1 MTTNKWKGIIDSCQ
15 GVSNVTLVCSD
26 GTLHSHK
33 IMIAVVSGFMK
44 DLMMSIPAA
53 DNVTILL
60 PDFLTANV
68 LSIIDQ
74 FNFGDMNM
82 HLLNEDLM
90 AALKCT
96 SSNEM
101 LDEVFRE
108 ENDIERLEDSESK
121 VTSNDFDNSDSKPV
135 SISIT
140 PSFSGDI
147 DMYNPLLNIK
157 SDPDSDREEKYIVDE
172 KDEAIDDKQWHSN
185 KPFGSGYGPRTKFRD
200 LAKQFLI
207 NDEGKDKS
215 LVGGLK
221 KINIEMKM
229 KYRAAVEGLA
239 GGQCYSL
246 AEAESKYG
254 ICRKTLKKMLESG
267 RDFQGKGCPS
277 LVFSEAEE
285 LILKESILK
294 RIEAGETLTRS
305 MVQKVLDQEFDTV
318 RSCNPD
324 RPLPSALPNG
334 FIRGFLSRNDLGGYI
349 QAKPQGSP
357 GGIDRLENQ
366 QRIVELAKKFL
377 LNDDDLFTCDDDNSL
392 RGEKKKLINEKRQ
405 KHRSAIEAIAK
416 GEVATISEASKQFG
430 VERKTLSRILE
441 TGKNYQGKGKVS
453 HVFTYEEEKSM
464 TERILAKSDGGKTLT
479 IDIVTDVLN
488 EELNI
493 KRINHPEKNL
503 PESYVKSFKYNFVK
517 RNNLD
522 KFIQAI
528 TEAAIKD
535 RRIFECE
542 ICYNKFTFKNSLV
555 SHLKKCHS
563 AFYTY

>member
-1 MTTNKWKGIIDSCQ
+1 
-15 GVSNVTLVCSD
+15 
-26 GTLHSHK
+26 
-33 IMIAVVSGFMK
+33 
-44 DLMMSIPAA
+44 
-53 DNVTILL
+53 
-60 PDFLTANV
+60 
-68 LSIIDQ
+68 
-74 FNFGDMNM
+74 
-82 HLLNEDLM
+82 M
-90 AALKCT
+90 AQ
-96 SSNEM
+96 
-101 LDEVFRE
+101 
-108 ENDIERLEDSESK
+108 ERNSER
-121 VTSNDFDNSDSKPV
+121 
-135 SISIT
+135 
-140 PSFSGDI
+140 DI

-207 NDEGKDKS
+207 NDEGKDIS

-377 LNDDDLFTCDDDNSL
+377 
-392 RGEKKKLINEKRQ
+392 INEKRQ

-441 TGKNYQGKGKVS
+441 TGKNYQRKGKVS

-528 TEAAIKD
+528 TEAAIRD

-542 ICYNKFTFKNSLV
+542 ICYNKFTFKNS
-555 SHLKKCHS
+555 SG
-563 AFYTY
+563 